1 MVRSRTYMDHNATS
15 PLCESARDAMAVA
28 MACVG
33 NPSSVHQEGRSVR
46 ALIEDA
52 RRQVAASV
60 GAGNAEIVFT
70 SGGSEANALG
80 LATGLAAKPH
90 AVLIVSAVEHPS
102 VLENAR
108 RTGSDLEVIPVDGTG
123 AVNLPA
129 LEAVLSRVGGNAVI
143 SVMYANNET
152 GVVQPVSRI
161 AELAEAHG
169 AFFHVDAIQAAGK
182 CDVSFDDL
190 GAHAMSLSAHKLGGP
205 AGTGALVLR
214 KGLPVVSLVAGGGQE
229 TGRRAGTEN
238 VIGICGFGAAA
249 SDAAARFSDLSG
261 LRDSLEEELRNASAD
276 VVIFGERADRL
287 ANTSCFAV
295 SGTSAETLVIAL
307 DLAGFAVSSGSACSS
322 GKVTRSHVL
331 DAMGVPPDLAEGALR
346 VSLGP
351 QTRETDIGN
360 FVAAW
365 SAAVERQRE
374 LAGAAA

>member
-1 MVRSRTYMDHNATS
+1 MVLSRTYMDHNATS

-90 AVLIVSAVEHPS
+90 GVLMVSAVEHPS
-102 VLENAR
+102 VLENAQMA
-108 RTGSDLEVIPVDGTG
+108 GSDLEVIPVDETG
-123 AVNLPA
+123 VVELRA
-129 LEAVLSRVGGNAVI
+129 LEAALLRADGNAVV

-152 GVVQPVSRI
+152 GVVQPVSEI

-169 AFFHVDAIQAAGK
+169 AFLHVDAIQAAGK
-182 CDVSFDDL
+182 CVVSFDNL
-190 GAHAMSLSAHKLGGP
+190 RAHAMSLSAHKLGGP

-214 KGLPVVSLVAGGGQE
+214 KGMPVISLVSGGGQE
-229 TGRRAGTEN
+229 AGRRAGTEN

-249 SDAAARFSDLSG
+249 ADAGGRFSNLSG
-261 LRDSLEEELRNASAD
+261 LRDRLEEELRNARAD
-276 VVIFGERADRL
+276 VAIFGGPAERL

-331 DAMGVPPDLAEGALR
+331 DAMGVPPNLAEGALR

-351 QTRETDIGN
+351 QTREADIGN

-374 LAGAAA
+374 LSGAAA